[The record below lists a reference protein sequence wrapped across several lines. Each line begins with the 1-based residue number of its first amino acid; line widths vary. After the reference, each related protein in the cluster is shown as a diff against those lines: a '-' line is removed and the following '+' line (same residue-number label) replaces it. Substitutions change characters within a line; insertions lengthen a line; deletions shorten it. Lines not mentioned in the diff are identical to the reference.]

1 MVAAVGDT
9 GTVTS
14 VVMTEAMLA
23 GTLVGMG
30 TPAAVSTARLV
41 SMATVSTVEA
51 EVVSMAVVE
60 VASMVEVDSTAVAD
74 TGN

>member
-1 MVAAVGDT
+1 MAAAVGVT

-23 GTLVGMG
+23 GTLAGMG
-30 TPAAVSTARLV
+30 TPEAVSTASLV

-51 EVVSMAVVE
+51 EVAFTAEAE
-60 VASMVEVDSTAVAD
+60 VASMGEVDSTAVAD